1 MSDSLRRERL
11 QHEGLLLEK
20 KQKAKKLE
28 LRIMASR
35 DTVRTSLDPYI
46 KIEDL
51 EILVASEAMN
61 QLVDDMQK
69 YHELLAVIRKIR
81 KDLGGE

>member
-1 MSDSLRRERL
+1 
-11 QHEGLLLEK
+11 
-20 KQKAKKLE
+20 
-28 LRIMASR
+28 
-35 DTVRTSLDPYI
+35 VRTSLDPYI